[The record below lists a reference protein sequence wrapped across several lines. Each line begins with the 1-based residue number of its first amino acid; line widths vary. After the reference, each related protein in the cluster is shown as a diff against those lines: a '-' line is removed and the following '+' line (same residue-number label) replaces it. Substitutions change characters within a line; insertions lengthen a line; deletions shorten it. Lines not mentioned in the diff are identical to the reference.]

1 MDERTRKKRASLRNC
16 EKEKIDPS
24 RRDALKAVGKYTA
37 FLAGSS
43 TAVLLSADD
52 VLAKPKPCSW
62 FDNKPGNGPP
72 PGRPPKRRC

>member
-43 TAVLLSADD
+43 AAVLLSADD

-72 PGRPPKRRC
+72 PNRPPGRRC